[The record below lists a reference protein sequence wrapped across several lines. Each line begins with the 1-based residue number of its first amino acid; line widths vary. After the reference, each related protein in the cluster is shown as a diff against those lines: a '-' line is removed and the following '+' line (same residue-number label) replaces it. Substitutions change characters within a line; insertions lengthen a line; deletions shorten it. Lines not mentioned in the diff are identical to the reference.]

1 MPFCTIMH
9 ISMCNAHFLRK
20 GITMIKSMTGFGRG
34 ESQSQLGK
42 ITVEIRSVNHR
53 YLDLNIRM
61 PRKLN
66 PLESNIR
73 NEIKRSVTRGKMDVY
88 INYEDFAE
96 DNVKLQYN
104 ASIAKEYATY
114 IMEMEKELGIPQD
127 ISTMKIATLPEVF
140 VMSQADE
147 DVDELWSLLGEALKN
162 ALDGF
167 VKQRIAEGS
176 ELKADLDEKL
186 DHITKLV
193 ETVETKYPSILED
206 YKSRLYAKLKETLAD
221 TNVDESRIA
230 QEMVIYADK
239 CCVDEETV
247 RLKSHVLQ
255 IKNTMNSDT
264 DVGKKLDFLV
274 QEMNREAN
282 TTGSK
287 AQNID
292 ITKTVIGIKSEI
304 EKIREQIQ
312 NIE

>member
-114 IMEMEKELGIPQD
+114 IMGMEKELGIPQD

-147 DVDELWSLLGEALKN
+147 DVDELWSLLGEALNN

-282 TTGSK
+282 TMLSK
-287 AQNID
+287 SSD
-292 ITKTVIGIKSEI
+292 ITMTDIGVELKTEI
-304 EKIREQIQ
+304 EKIREQVQ

>member
-114 IMEMEKELGIPQD
+114 IMDMEKELGIPQD

-147 DVDELWSLLGEALKN
+147 DVDELWSLLGEALNN

-282 TTGSK
+282 TMLSK
-287 AQNID
+287 SSD
-292 ITKTVIGIKSEI
+292 ITMTDIGVELKTEI
-304 EKIREQIQ
+304 EKIREQVQ